1 MCSGRLAPP
10 APASSRGRRGLR
22 SGQRLCGALLLQ
34 AQPRAA
40 HGGPRPSDE
49 SATKLEI
56 AGADRI
62 ISSYAVGGRR
72 LSSLATQPLVVNLLE
87 VMPRGEEGIE
97 FRLQEFV
104 VPKTSASRGGL

>member
-1 MCSGRLAPP
+1 MLREPGTSGPRVSWPLWAE
-10 APASSRGRRGLR
+10 AR
-22 SGQRLCGALLLQ
+22 STSLWSLLLQ
-34 AQPRAA
+34 APPGAA
-40 HGGPRPSDE
+40 HRGPRPSDE

-72 LSSLATQPLVVNLLE
+72 LSSLATQPLMVNLLE
-87 VMPRGEEGIE
+87 VMPRGKEGIE